1 MSVGRRRPY
10 SARRLVHRYLCR
22 HRTLR
27 LDRLVFSVS
36 AHILPCQLIS
46 LLPSGAFYWIPNAA
60 LSAVIIHAVLDLIAS
75 PRQVYA
81 FWKCS
86 PLECL
91 IFILAVLVSVF
102 SCVLLLELAEVSRSN
117 VTDPFDR
124 TIEIGIYTS
133 VGASVA
139 LLLFRIARPRGAF
152 LGRVRIRPDIAS
164 PPSYAA
170 AQDGS
175 DGATSPVRSS
185 SPPLPPGVRDVYL
198 PLLPDGVRNPLV
210 QVDPP
215 PPGIIVFRF
224 EESFIYPNAS
234 MCKSSKVT
242 VTSRV
247 IN

>member
-1 MSVGRRRPY
+1 MCSS
-10 SARRLVHRYLCR
+10 SA
-22 HRTLR
+22 
-27 LDRLVFSVS
+27 
-36 AHILPCQLIS
+36 LP
-46 LLPSGAFYWIPNAA
+46 PGAFYWIPNAA

-102 SCVLLLELAEVSRSN
+102 SCVFFLVLCGDIEIECRLTR
-117 VTDPFDR
+117 FHR
-124 TIEIGIYTS
+124 TIEIGIYVS

-152 LGRVRIRPDIAS
+152 LGRVRIRPDVAS

-234 MCKSSKVT
+234 MCKCLD
-242 VTSRV
+242 SRA
-247 IN
+247 

>member
-1 MSVGRRRPY
+1 M
-10 SARRLVHRYLCR
+10 
-22 HRTLR
+22 
-27 LDRLVFSVS
+27 
-36 AHILPCQLIS
+36 
-46 LLPSGAFYWIPNAA
+46 
-60 LSAVIIHAVLDLIAS
+60 
-75 PRQVYA
+75 YA

-102 SCVLLLELAEVSRSN
+102 SCVFPHCPRAIDTECRLTR
-117 VTDPFDR
+117 FDR
-124 TIEIGIYTS
+124 TIEIGIYVS

-152 LGRVRIRPDIAS
+152 LGRVRIRPDVAS

-185 SPPLPPGVRDVYL
+185 SPPVPPGVRDVYL

-234 MCKSSKVT
+234 MCKCLD
-242 VTSRV
+242 SRA
-247 IN
+247 